1 MQAVSHY
8 LIFQWCPVLVRFCI
22 FLLIYALHVSVSMPV
37 SLHPACCESK
47 MNYGKIDW
55 LREFYAT
62 LLNARTKTIYCEC
75 CSLIG
80 RHWCG
85 VLLGLEKYRLSL
97 KRSWLTTFRSISA
110 PRSWRLITTSCRLLM
125 FAMRRRKKPSKLY
138 LFLFV
143 NCVIS
148 SKLCQ
153 IQFLLLAVT
162 DDFHAL
168 LISVFILTCSTL
180 DKYVLDCKVL
190 WNHV

>member
-1 MQAVSHY
+1 MHCMYLCQCQFLYIPHAVSQKW
-8 LIFQWCPVLVRFCI
+8 I
-22 FLLIYALHVSVSMPV
+22 M
-37 SLHPACCESK
+37 
-47 MNYGKIDW
+47 GKQTDW
-55 LREFYAT
+55 ENFNVT
-62 LLNARTKTIYCEC
+62 LLNARNKTVYCEC

-110 PRSWRLITTSCRLLM
+110 PHSWRLITTSCRLLM

-180 DKYVLDCKVL
+180 DKYVLDCKVF